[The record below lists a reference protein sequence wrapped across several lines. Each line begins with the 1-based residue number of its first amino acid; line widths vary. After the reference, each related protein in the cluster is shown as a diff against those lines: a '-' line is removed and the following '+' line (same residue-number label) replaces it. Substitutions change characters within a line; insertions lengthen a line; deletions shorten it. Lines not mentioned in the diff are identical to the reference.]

1 MSNEKVKMNIHQK
14 LAKARVELQSRNLQK
29 SGHNKFAGFQY
40 FELKDFLPA
49 VNEIFNELGLV
60 SIFNINS
67 EVAEL
72 SIIDTESI
80 ESTIT
85 FSSPIK
91 EVGMKGM
98 SDIQALGSQHTY
110 MKRYLY
116 LNALEIVDNDV
127 VDGTIGNPEA
137 KEDRANEEKRY
148 TELRTKL
155 SSLKVDFRED
165 KTTVDYIL
173 NTAKIKHQDNQKL
186 TDNEIKR
193 LNYVYETI
201 IAKKEKEK
209 KEDAKPSL
217 DDLQ

>member
-14 LAKARVELQSRNLQK
+14 LAKARVELQNRNLQK

-72 SIIDTESI
+72 SIIDAESI
-80 ESTIT
+80 ESIIT
-85 FSSPIK
+85 FNSPIK

-116 LNALEIVDNDV
+116 LNALEIIDNDV
-127 VDGTIGNPEA
+127 VDGTIGNPET
-137 KEDRANEEKRY
+137 KEDREKEEKRY

-155 SSLKVDFRED
+155 TTLKVDFRED

-173 NTAKIKHQDNQKL
+173 NAAKIKHQDNQKL

-193 LNYVYETI
+193 LNHVYEAI
-201 IAKKEKEK
+201 IANKAKEK
-209 KEDAKPSL
+209 KVDEKPSL
-217 DDLQ
+217 DDL